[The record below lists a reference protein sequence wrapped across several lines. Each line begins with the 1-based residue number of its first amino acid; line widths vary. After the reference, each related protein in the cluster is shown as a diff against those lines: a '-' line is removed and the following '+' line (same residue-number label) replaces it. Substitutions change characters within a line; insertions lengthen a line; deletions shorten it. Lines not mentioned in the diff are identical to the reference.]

1 MRMTYKNYYRALDR
15 ITNLVELLIS
25 CHPQDFGVLLGD
37 VEPPDSRLIHEIMNA
52 GRVKMPDDFKTA
64 TPSTETEA
72 ERIVYDREY
81 FDETVKM
88 ADGWPHI
95 NMVSKEFKD
104 SDSRM
109 WSVVMDHVKF
119 VSNAPSRYMSKL
131 GYVASRYSLA
141 PRTVTKY
148 RREFSMKLAYMILMP
163 EGDSEN
169 FYMLPG

>member
-1 MRMTYKNYYRALDR
+1 
-15 ITNLVELLIS
+15 
-25 CHPQDFGVLLGD
+25 
-37 VEPPDSRLIHEIMNA
+37 
-52 GRVKMPDDFKTA
+52 
-64 TPSTETEA
+64 
-72 ERIVYDREY
+72 
-81 FDETVKM
+81 
-88 ADGWPHI
+88 
-95 NMVSKEFKD
+95 MVSKEFKD